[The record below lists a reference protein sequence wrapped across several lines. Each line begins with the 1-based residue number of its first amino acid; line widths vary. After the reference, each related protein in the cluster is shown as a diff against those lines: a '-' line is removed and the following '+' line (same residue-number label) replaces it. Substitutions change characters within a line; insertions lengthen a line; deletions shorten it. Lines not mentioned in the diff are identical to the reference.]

1 MPGKVGHYHLLTF
14 VKEKLLETRVFSR
27 RYSKHKSC
35 FFHAWKSLQMRKK
48 YKKRYPYLQIRS

>member
-35 FFHAWKSLQMRKK
+35 LEVVANAKK
-48 YKKRYPYLQIRS
+48 I